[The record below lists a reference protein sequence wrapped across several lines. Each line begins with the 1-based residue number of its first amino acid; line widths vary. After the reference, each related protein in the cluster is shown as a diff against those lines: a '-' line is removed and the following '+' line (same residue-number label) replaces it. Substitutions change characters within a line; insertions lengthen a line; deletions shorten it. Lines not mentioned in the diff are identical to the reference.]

1 MKRKTTLAMLLFLL
15 ACGPWASGQMF
26 SSTTRMSNCTG
37 SRTIVRQNQIGQTV
51 ICYHDSHNISSFVVE
66 GTGKKKFATSV
77 YLTSTGP
84 VLNPVLNVGYHVR
97 DMEILDDMC
106 WFCGDRWEETGE
118 WILTPGGQAY
128 KEVTHKGFVGRFSI
142 SGVLAGN
149 GNCEIMEIPNVEA
162 LTNLAVYTGGV
173 TAITG
178 GEEYYPSSVVE
189 LKETSSPNA
198 YYVSIIHPSD
208 NNEVFMDVACAGGK
222 VVTLSRFRP
231 TSITDS
237 AKYKYYFGLRY
248 GTPSNFA
255 ATANTIYNYRTYKV
269 FFPANIGRFS
279 GLTPIFLSHTN
290 QGNEVVVSYLGSDP
304 GFFQGRLLMALVP
317 SVGASTVQTRMNFD
331 SDNVPI
337 YSELKE
343 VHFNNPFGLYSKMA
357 VLAKDVNGYSTF
369 RFPRWDTFN
378 HDTIMRT
385 NDFDIES
392 FTYYNS
398 GTNLFDVIGTGPNS
412 ANKINELRQ
421 NVNDDWPTWNTM
433 NCMSTSTG
441 HIYGDPGY
449 DCMEIDSDYGLTVKT
464 ILTKTFLTINCSLST
479 PTYFQTCSDGVSNNI
494 QPLN

>member
-15 ACGPWASGQMF
+15 ACGPWAAGQNF

-37 SRTIVRQNQIGQTV
+37 SQSIVRQNQIGQTV

-66 GTGKKKFATSV
+66 WSDKKKFATSV
-77 YLTSTGP
+77 YQTSTGP
-84 VLNPVLNVGYHVR
+84 TLNPITNKGYRVL

-149 GNCEIMEIPNVEA
+149 GNFSIMEIFEVPP
-162 LTNLAVYTGGV
+162 LTNLAVYASGA
-173 TAITG
+173 TALVG
-178 GEEYYPSSVVE
+178 GEANFPSYVVE
-189 LKETSSPNA
+189 IQETPL
-198 YYVSIIHPSD
+198 PSVYQVKLIKSED
-208 NNEVFMDVACAGGK
+208 PNEVFMDVAWAGGK

-255 ATANTIYNYRTYKV
+255 ATASTIYNYRTHKV

-290 QGNEVVVSYLGSDP
+290 QGNGVVVSYLGSDP

-317 SVGASTVQTRMNFD
+317 SVGASTVETRFSTEKYEETAPTALQD
-331 SDNVPI
+331 I
-337 YSELKE
+337 
-343 VHFNNPFGLYSKMA
+343 PFTRGEPS
-357 VLAKDVNGYSTF
+357 
-369 RFPRWDTFN
+369 
-378 HDTIMRT
+378 H
-385 NDFDIES
+385 
-392 FTYYNS
+392 
-398 GTNLFDVIGTGPNS
+398 
-412 ANKINELRQ
+412 
-421 NVNDDWPTWNTM
+421 
-433 NCMSTSTG
+433 
-441 HIYGDPGY
+441 
-449 DCMEIDSDYGLTVKT
+449 DCMDSLATS
-464 ILTKTFLTINCSLST
+464 LTKEQEWTRPFLPI
-479 PTYFQTCSDGVSNNI
+479 PIAVSAEADI
-494 QPLN
+494 QPHKQ

>member
-15 ACGPWASGQMF
+15 ASGPWAAGQMS
-26 SSTTRMSNCTG
+26 SSTTKMSNCTG
-37 SRTIVRQNQIGQTV
+37 SQSIVRQNQIGQTV

-149 GNCEIMEIPNVEA
+149 GNFSIMEIFEVPP

-208 NNEVFMDVACAGGK
+208 NNEVFMDVAWAGGK

-255 ATANTIYNYRTYKV
+255 ATANTVYNYMTHKV

-317 SVGASTVQTRMNFD
+317 SVGASTVETRFSTEKYEETVPTDLQDIPFTRGEPSHGCMD
-331 SDNVPI
+331 S
-337 YSELKE
+337 
-343 VHFNNPFGLYSKMA
+343 
-357 VLAKDVNGYSTF
+357 LA
-369 RFPRWDTFN
+369 
-378 HDTIMRT
+378 
-385 NDFDIES
+385 
-392 FTYYNS
+392 
-398 GTNLFDVIGTGPNS
+398 
-412 ANKINELRQ
+412 
-421 NVNDDWPTWNTM
+421 
-433 NCMSTSTG
+433 TS
-441 HIYGDPGY
+441 
-449 DCMEIDSDYGLTVKT
+449 
-464 ILTKTFLTINCSLST
+464 LTKEQEWTRTFLPI
-479 PTYFQTCSDGVSNNI
+479 PIAVSAEADI
-494 QPLN
+494 QPHKQ